1 MADKHLFLCEIEIM
15 DRRNFLYRGSGL
27 VAGGLLLNFV
37 PLRMLGNNSFPDLCK
52 VKSSDYYAATL
63 RAVHELG
70 GIKRFVPQG
79 SSVGFLINSA
89 FEEPGTYPHPD
100 IALAMLFLCWEAG
113 AKEMVMLQ
121 PVSNDYWRRSEKYSR
136 HRFIIDELEQVK
148 TNEFPAVY
156 NEDDFNIRAT
166 ISGAVVLKDVEIINK
181 ISEVDVFI
189 NIPIL
194 KHHATTILTG
204 ALKNMMGLTTRK
216 TNVSFH
222 LGSGKK
228 NDPEYLAQ
236 CIADLN
242 LVRKPDLTVA
252 DAIEFITGNGPSGPG
267 PLKKLDVVI
276 AGTDPVAI
284 DAYGA
289 GCLDMAASDI
299 ITVQKAYEHGLG
311 EMDLEKLTIMD
322 IQA

>member
-1 MADKHLFLCEIEIM
+1 M
-15 DRRNFLYRGSGL
+15 DRRDFIYRGTGMI
-27 VAGGLLLNFV
+27 AGGILLNFA
-37 PLRMLGNNSFPDLCK
+37 PLSLFGRSGLPDLCK
-52 VKSSDYYAATL
+52 VKSTDYFAATL

-70 GIKRFVPQG
+70 GINKFVPRG
-79 SSVGFLINSA
+79 ATVGFLINSA

-113 AKEMVMLQ
+113 AGEIAMLQ
-121 PVSNDYWRRSEKYSR
+121 PVSKDYWRRSDKYSK
-136 HRFIIDELEQVK
+136 HRFITDELVQVEK
-148 TNEFPAVY
+148 NEFPAVF
-156 NEDDFNIRAT
+156 NEKDFTVLET
-166 ISGAVVLKDVEIINK
+166 INGAVSLKNIEIIRK

-189 NIPIL
+189 NIPIM

-216 TNVSFH
+216 TNVTFH
-222 LGSGKK
+222 LGSGVR

-242 LVRKPDLTVA
+242 LIRKPDLIVA

-267 PLKKLDVVI
+267 PLKRLDLVV
-276 AGTDPVAI
+276 AATDPVAI
-284 DAYGA
+284 DAFGA
-289 GCLDMAASDI
+289 TCLDAYPDDI
-299 ITVQKAYEHGLG
+299 LTVKSAYDLGLG
-311 EMDLEKLTIMD
+311 EMDLSKLSILE